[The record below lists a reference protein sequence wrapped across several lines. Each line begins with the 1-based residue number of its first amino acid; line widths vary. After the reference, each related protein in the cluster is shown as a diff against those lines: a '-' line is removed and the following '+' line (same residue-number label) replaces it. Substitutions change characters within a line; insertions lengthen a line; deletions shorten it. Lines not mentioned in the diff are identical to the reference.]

1 MKKLLTA
8 GLLSGILAVG
18 FAGAIH
24 AGDKHAGHKHA
35 EVKKECDKGAKD
47 AQARASYCEVKCSSA
62 KVEVTNTD
70 DGVVVKMTASTPE
83 DVKKIQECWANRAAC
98 KAARS
103 EGSEKAAAA
112 CGSTK
117 KGGTCPSTKTE

>member
-1 MKKLLTA
+1 MKKSLATA
-8 GLLSGILAVG
+8 VLGGILAVG

-35 EVKKECDKGAKD
+35 EVKKECGKSAAD
-47 AQARASYCEVKCSSA
+47 AQACVRKCEVMCNA
-62 KVEVTNTD
+62 TVEVTNTD
-70 DGVVVKMTASTPE
+70 NGVVVKMTATTPE

-98 KAARS
+98 KADRS
-103 EGSEKAAAA
+103 DASEKAPAA

-117 KGGTCPSTKTE
+117 KGGTCPSIKAE